1 MLRNQMTRMAQ
12 YLRYS
17 AMIAVKF
24 GNASLTPESR
34 LMPYQYYRFIELY
47 KQYGGDMKWV
57 DDLLKSTG
65 YTADMLKQYYDQVY
79 GAGGYESV
87 DAGGSSS
94 VDDYVAELA
103 EVARIVAG
111 IQGLSPEGYAA
122 APQDSRDLD
131 SIFYGAIEQY
141 VQMGVPR
148 ESIEANPDIQKVD
161 MARSKRVFE
170 EYSRNHP

>member
-1 MLRNQMTRMAQ
+1 MV
-12 YLRYS
+12 
-17 AMIAVKF
+17 AMRF

-34 LMPYQYYRFIELY
+34 LMPYQYYRFIEQY

-57 DDLLKSTG
+57 DNLLKSTG
-65 YTADMLKQYYDQVY
+65 YTADMLRKYYDQVY

-87 DAGGSSS
+87 DARGSAS

-103 EVARIVAG
+103 GVARLVAG
-111 IQGLSPEGYAA
+111 IQELSAEEYAA

-161 MARSKRVFE
+161 MARSKRVFD
-170 EYSRNHP
+170 EYNRKHP